1 MKFISKHS
9 NGANNM
15 QMIIVMMTID
25 HHDGAK
31 FAANSYPEKKPKPD
45 FSSSSNLKPFYF
57 FHLYNVWT

>member
-31 FAANSYPEKKPKPD
+31 FAANSYPEKNRNPI
-45 FSSSSNLKPFYF
+45 FL
-57 FHLYNVWT
+57 LLQI